1 MSVFNKDRAAE
12 WLKERIRG
20 YFAGRQILLIHYTGP
35 ERDGWIQ
42 RVNQVKA
49 ERKSLLSHGDMCQII
64 AAVHATRHIPG
75 DMVEFGV
82 AYGASA
88 RIIGEYGSGRTL
100 HLFDTFSGLPKPGV
114 HDSSRFYEGSYSC
127 SLESVQQYVA
137 GLPCR
142 FYQGFFPGTAGPVE
156 QTNFSFVHLDVDL
169 YESTLEGLKFFYP
182 RMSRGAI
189 LISHDYQSAA
199 GVDRAF
205 REFFAGKPETVVSL
219 SGFQCLV
226 TKL

>member
-1 MSVFNKDRAAE
+1 LSAFNKDRAAE
-12 WLKERIRG
+12 WFKERVRSF
-20 YFAGRQILLIHYTGP
+20 FAEKQVLLIHYSGP
-35 ERDGWIQ
+35 DRDGWVT

-64 AAVHATRHIPG
+64 SAVHATRNIPG

-88 RIIGEYGSGRTL
+88 RVIAEYGKGRTL
-100 HLFDTFSGLPKPGV
+100 HLFDTFSGLPKPSAY
-114 HDSSRFYEGSYSC
+114 DSDRFYEGSYSC
-127 SLESVQQYVA
+127 SLESVQEYLS

-142 FYQGFFPGTAGPVE
+142 FYEGFFPATAAPLEHGT
-156 QTNFSFVHLDVDL
+156 FSFVHLDVDL

-182 RMSRGAI
+182 RMSRGGI

-205 REFFAGKPETVVSL
+205 NEFFADKPESVVSL
-219 SGFQCLV
+219 SGYQCLV

>member
-20 YFAGRQILLIHYTGP
+20 FFAGRQILLIHYTGP

-88 RIIGEYGSGRTL
+88 RIIGEYGAGRTL

-142 FYQGFFPGTAGPVE
+142 FF
-156 QTNFSFVHLDVDL
+156 L
-169 YESTLEGLKFFYP
+169 ESTKITPLSFTSTSIFTKARWKASSSSIPEC
-182 RMSRGAI
+182 
-189 LISHDYQSAA
+189 
-199 GVDRAF
+199 RAERF
-205 REFFAGKPETVVSL
+205 
-219 SGFQCLV
+219 
-226 TKL
+226 